1 MRSRV
6 LIALFVLG
14 LLLVSAVAVVYA
26 KYQSRK
32 LFAQANRQVQ
42 EIDQLNIE
50 WQRLLLEH
58 ATWGAPNRIEREA
71 RRRLHM
77 RLPRADEVIVIRGKN
92 GA

>member
-6 LIALFVLG
+6 LLSLFMLAA
-14 LLLVSAVAVVYA
+14 LLVSAVAVVYA

-32 LFAQANRQVQ
+32 LFVQANHQAL
-42 EIDQLNIE
+42 EIDRLNIE

-71 RRRLHM
+71 RKRLHM
-77 RLPRADEVIVIRGKN
+77 RLPRADEVIVIMR
-92 GA
+92 